1 LKIICKYKYMS
12 GIQNT
17 ILLLFIFMLFYLF
30 YKKQQ
35 KRIRENFSTNTKIIL
50 VGDSIFQNE
59 NYVEEGESVE
69 NILGNKAV
77 VLAKDDAKISDVYQQ
92 LNEILEEENTPSNYV
107 FVSVGGNDLD
117 YIYKDLEKKTKI
129 ETIFDNYIELIE
141 KLDKT
146 KKTQTVLSTIYYPTS
161 DEYKPYLSIIKKWNK
176 LVIDFAKQKNIEVF
190 PLHKYVNK
198 PEHFVHDIEP
208 SSKGATIIANKILE
222 YINSLY

>member
-1 LKIICKYKYMS
+1 MFVINE
-12 GIQNT
+12 GFNT
-17 ILLLFIFMLFYLF
+17 P
-30 YKKQQ
+30 
-35 KRIRENFSTNTKIIL
+35 SKIIL
-50 VGDSIFQNE
+50 IGDSIFQNE

>member
-1 LKIICKYKYMS
+1 MRETQI
-12 GIQNT
+12 T
-17 ILLLFIFMLFYLF
+17 ILLLFIFIFMLFYLF

-92 LNEILEEENTPSNYV
+92 LNEILEEENIPSNYV
-107 FVSVGGNDLD
+107 FVSAGGNDLD

-129 ETIFDNYIELIE
+129 ETIFDNYIELVE

-146 KKTQTVLSTIYYPTS
+146 KKTQIVLSTIYYPTS
-161 DEYKPYLSIIKKWNK
+161 DEYKPYLPIINKWNK
-176 LVIDFAKQKNIEVF
+176 LVIDFGKQKKMDVF

-208 SSKGATIIANKILE
+208 SSKGASIIANKILE